1 MFFPIIFVGK
11 WVVFLWDYRWFLMWH
26 QNCRVLFMNKRIEKR
41 LEKSLLAYS
50 DVEGSDL
57 MGVISN
63 ISKNGIYIET
73 KTAAKPQSEISFILA
88 VYNELYHLKGEVR
101 WSKRPEDQ
109 FPVDIPPGMGIRI
122 TEAPVEYLNYVEYVK
137 YQSRHSLHLT
147 H

>member
-1 MFFPIIFVGK
+1 MFF
-11 WVVFLWDYRWFLMWH
+11 MWH
-26 QNCRVLFMNKRIEKR
+26 ENCLIHFMNKRIEKR
-41 LEKSLLAYS
+41 LEKSLLAYADS
-50 DVEGSDL
+50 DGSEL

-73 KTAAKPQSEISFILA
+73 KTAARLDSEISFVLA

-101 WSKRPEDQ
+101 WAKSPADRFPE
-109 FPVDIPPGMGIRI
+109 DIPPGMGVRI
-122 TEAPVEYLNYVEYVK
+122 TEAPVEYLNYVEYIK

>member
-1 MFFPIIFVGK
+1 
-11 WVVFLWDYRWFLMWH
+11 MWH
-26 QNCRVLFMNKRIEKR
+26 ENCVIHFMNKRIEKR

-50 DVEGSDL
+50 DGDGSDL

-63 ISKNGIYIET
+63 ISKNGLYIET
-73 KTAAKPQSEISFILA
+73 RTVAEPENEISFVLA

-101 WSKRPEDQ
+101 WIKNAEDQ
-109 FPVDIPPGMGIRI
+109 FPEDIPPGMGVRI
-122 TEAPVEYLNYVEYVK
+122 TEAPVEYLNYVEYIK